1 MVYLKIVFRGKNVNT
16 EKKEIV
22 LFVDNDLKL
31 EVPVTPDQDTVWLT
45 LDQMAELFA
54 KDRSVIGRHVRNIF

>member
-1 MVYLKIVFRGKNVNT
+1 MNT